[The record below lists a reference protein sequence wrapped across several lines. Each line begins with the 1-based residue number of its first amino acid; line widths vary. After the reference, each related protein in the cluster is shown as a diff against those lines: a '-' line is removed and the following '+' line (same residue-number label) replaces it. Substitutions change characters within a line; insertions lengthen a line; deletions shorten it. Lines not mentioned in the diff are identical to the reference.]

1 MNDLER
7 AREKRVNAKKKWRG
21 VTNELVIG
29 YANPDC
35 TSCKGN
41 GYLGSVEDGKVCGEA
56 DKCAAQLF
64 AAAFNGRMRF
74 NQQRNRLE
82 VFV

>member
-7 AREKRVNAKKKWRG
+7 AREKRTNAKKKWRG
-21 VTNELVIG
+21 VTNELVVS

-35 TSCKGN
+35 KACSGH
-41 GYLGSVEDGKVCGEA
+41 GYLGSDAEGEVCEEA
-56 DKCAAQLF
+56 ACASELF
-64 AAAFNGRMRF
+64 GIAFKGRMRH
-74 NQQRNRLE
+74 NASRNRLE